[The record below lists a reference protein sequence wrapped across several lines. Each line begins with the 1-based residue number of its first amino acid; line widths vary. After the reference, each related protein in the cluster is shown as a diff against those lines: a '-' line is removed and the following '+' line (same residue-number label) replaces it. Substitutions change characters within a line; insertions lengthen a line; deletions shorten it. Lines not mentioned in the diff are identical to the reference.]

1 MQHIKYNE
9 ILLIVF
15 KAYYLYV
22 AKRVDVIFNRK
33 IKGYWL
39 LRINERKIRRCIFQ
53 KSYQREICLILLC

>member
-15 KAYYLYV
+15 KAYLYV
-22 AKRVDVIFNRK
+22 AKRVEKNFNRK

-39 LRINERKIRRCIFQ
+39 LRINER
-53 KSYQREICLILLC
+53 L

>member
-15 KAYYLYV
+15 KAYLYV
-22 AKRVDVIFNRK
+22 AKRVEKNFNRQ

-53 KSYQREICLILLC
+53 KSYQREICLRLLC